1 MEDKNKARYEGI
13 QFSVY
18 DILEKQFS
26 QARKGY
32 DSDEVNDFLDKIIED
47 YQVYN
52 QKIDALTQKIEQL
65 QTQKSELEAK
75 SRENSYSDGL
85 ETPASTNFDILKRLS
100 KLESQVYQL
109 QQQQSQENH
118 SFSDNSY

>member
-75 SRENSYSDGL
+75 NRENSYSDGL

>member
-1 MEDKNKARYEGI
+1 MEDKNKARYEGV

-52 QKIDALTQKIEQL
+52 QK
-65 QTQKSELEAK
+65 KSMHWHK
-75 SRENSYSDGL
+75 KN
-85 ETPASTNFDILKRLS
+85 
-100 KLESQVYQL
+100 
-109 QQQQSQENH
+109 
-118 SFSDNSY
+118 

>member
-52 QKIDALTQKIEQL
+52 QKIETLSQKVDQL
-65 QTQKSELEAK
+65 QTQKAELEAK
-75 SRENSYSDGL
+75 NRENNYSDGL

-118 SFSDNSY
+118 SFSNNQ